1 MEEGMSR
8 KPLILVALVLI
19 LLETLFFVLLNL
31 NFIMAP
37 AFPTLWP
44 NAVTAVQV
52 ISPFFIATSL
62 SLIFLLFKYVNK
74 ELEASNQRIYIENLR
89 ESLENLRAQRHD
101 FMSHLQVIHGLLQL
115 GMIGDARD
123 YVASLCAEIR
133 QPTRIISL
141 NQPTLAALL
150 QSKITLAESQGIACQ
165 CEVTTELKE
174 LLVPGM
180 DITRIFG
187 NLLDNAIEAL
197 KEATGERRLWLRIY
211 EREEEYVF
219 EVGNTGPAI
228 PLALQQKI
236 FERGFTTKKNRE
248 GHGQGLFIVKTL
260 VDKHKG
266 RISVH
271 SSDQGTVFTL
281 LFPRNKDSKF

>member
-1 MEEGMSR
+1 MIKS
-8 KPLILVALVLI
+8 PLVLI
-19 LLETLFFVLLNL
+19 ALFLVLLETLLFVLLNL
-31 NFIMAP
+31 SFIAAP
-37 AFPTLWP
+37 AFPALWP
-44 NAVTAVQV
+44 DAVTAIQ
-52 ISPFFIATSL
+52 IIAPFFIITSL
-62 SLIFLLFKYVNK
+62 SLIFLLFKYVNI
-74 ELEASNQRIYIENLR
+74 ELEASNQRIHIENLR

-101 FMSHLQVIHGLLQL
+101 FMSHLQVVHGLLQL
-115 GMIGDARD
+115 GMTDEARE

-141 NQPTLAALL
+141 NHPALAALI
-150 QSKITLAESQGIACQ
+150 QSKIALAESQGIACQ
-165 CEVTTELKE
+165 CEVTTELRE
-174 LLVPGM
+174 LIIPGT

-197 KEATGERRLWLRIY
+197 QRAKGERRLWLRIY
-211 EREEEYVF
+211 EKEEGYIF

-228 PLALQQKI
+228 PLALQAKI
-236 FERGFTTKKNRE
+236 FERGFTTKKNKE

-260 VDKHKG
+260 VDKYEG

-281 LFPRNKDSKF
+281 LFPQHRGSQGFSF